1 MPIHAYVG
9 KPGHGKSYGVVERV
23 VIPSLKQNRHVVTNI
38 PLNADDLLAEFG
50 GNITQLPE
58 DWFELEDMAEL
69 FPPGCVAI
77 LDEVWRR
84 WPRGQ
89 RSNMANK
96 LDQSLLA
103 EHRHKVDSRNNSMRI
118 VLVTQDLQQLA
129 NWACLLIETTF
140 RVVKLSKKVYRVDVY
155 NGAVTGDKPSQK
167 NLIRQY
173 PGKFSSDIHRF
184 YSSATQSST
193 GEVGDE
199 SVADKSGSILR
210 SWGLWSFAIAF
221 LVLVSFGLYGVSG
234 FFSGHSKKTQL
245 APQPVKNETPNNVQN
260 KPAPKVVPQV
270 VFSTEWRLAGFIHPA
285 APNPDSDSTS
295 FAVIVNRNGVSRYLP
310 FEQCSYYDGFRDAF
324 CDLDGQRITRW
335 SSSNPTFLNPT
346 EEVFGNGTAQRS
358 VSRPTSEP
366 PMIR

>member
-38 PLNADDLLAEFG
+38 PLNADDLLADFG

-58 DWFELEDMAEL
+58 DWFDLEDMAEL

-103 EHRHKVDSRNNSMRI
+103 EHRHKVDARNNSMRI

-155 NGAVTGDKPSQK
+155 NGSVTGDKPSQK

-173 PGKFSSDIHRF
+173 PGKFSSDIHRY

-210 SWGLWSFAIAF
+210 SWGLWS
-221 LVLVSFGLYGVSG
+221 LVGIFIICLTFGLYGVSS
-234 FFSGHSKKTQL
+234 FFSSSPKS
-245 APQPVKNETPNNVQN
+245 PVKPESSTNPVVTAKVEKQQS
-260 KPAPKVVPQV
+260 KPVPSV
-270 VFSTEWRLAGFIHPA
+270 VFSSEWRLAGLVHPA
-285 APNPDSDSTS
+285 QPKPDSDSAS
-295 FAVIVNRNGVSRYLP
+295 FAVIVNRSGITRYIP
-310 FEQCSYYDGFRDAF
+310 FDQCSYYEGFKDAF
-324 CDLDGQRITRW
+324 CDLDGQRITKW
-335 SSSNPTFLNPT
+335 SSSNSTFLNPT
-346 EEVFGNGTAQRS
+346 EEVFGSGSAQRS

>member
-23 VIPSLKQNRHVVTNI
+23 VIPSLKQNRHVITNI
-38 PLNADDLLAEFG
+38 PLNADDLLSEFG
-50 GNITQLPE
+50 GNITQLPD
-58 DWFELEDMAEL
+58 DWFELDDMAEL

-199 SVADKSGSILR
+199 SVADNSGSILR
-210 SWGLWSFAIAF
+210 SWGLWAFALTF
-221 LVLVSFGLYGVSG
+221 LVCVVGGLYGISG
-234 FFSGHSKKTQL
+234 FFSAPSNKTSVKS
-245 APQPVKNETPNNVQN
+245 QPVVNTEKPVVNPET
-260 KPAPKVVPQV
+260 KPLPVV
-270 VFSTEWRLAGFIHPA
+270 VFSSEWRLAGFIHPA
-285 APNPDSDSTS
+285 QPKPGFESSS
-295 FAVIVNRNGVSRYLP
+295 FAVIVNRNGVTRYLP
-310 FEQCSYYDGFRDAF
+310 FDQCSYYEGFKDAF

-358 VSRPTSEP
+358 VSRHTSEP